1 MVTREP
7 YLMPDSERIV
17 LEALRTVLPEHR
29 CAVYLPTDWQLA
41 LRKTGGLVIT
51 RRVGGVMRDKRYV
64 DEGMFVV
71 QTYATSRADAS
82 LLARRARA
90 GLVRLTFEQW
100 GNTDGYLS
108 RFREATGPFATT
120 DPMTEAQTEF
130 FRFSGNYMI
139 TTRPR

>member
-1 MVTREP
+1 MTEP

-17 LEALRTVLPEHR
+17 LEALRTVLPGVR

-41 LRKTGGLVIT
+41 LRETGGLVIA
-51 RRVGGVMRDKRYV
+51 RRVGGTMKDKRYV

-71 QTYATSRADAS
+71 QTYAAARADAS

-108 RFREATGPFATT
+108 RFREATGPFMTT
-120 DPMTEAQTEF
+120 DPMTEAQTDSY
-130 FRFSGNYMI
+130 RFSANYMI
-139 TTRPR
+139 ATRPR

>member
-41 LRKTGGLVIT
+41 LRKTGGLVIA
-51 RRVGGVMRDKRYV
+51 RRVGGVMKDKRFI
-64 DEGMFVV
+64 DEGMFTV

-90 GLVRLTFEQW
+90 GLVRLTFEQF
-100 GNTDGYLS
+100 GNADGYLS
-108 RFREATGPFATT
+108 RFREATGPFMTT
-120 DPMTEAQTEF
+120 DPMTEAQTGF
-130 FRFSGNYMI
+130 YRFSANYMI
-139 TTRPR
+139 ATRPR

>member
-1 MVTREP
+1 MTREP

-17 LEALRTVLPEHR
+17 LEALRAVLPGIR
-29 CAVYLPTDWQLA
+29 CAVYLPTDWQPA
-41 LRKTGGLVIT
+41 LRASGGLVIA

-90 GLVRLTFEQW
+90 GLVRLCFEQF
-100 GNTDGYLS
+100 GNTEGYLS

-120 DPMTEAQTEF
+120 DPMTEAQPEF
-130 FRFSGNYMI
+130 YRFSANYMI